1 MPVLGNEPFLLI
13 VLSKVV
19 FFVLVAEEFVE
30 VLDGVDVL
38 PAVLDVLFP
47 EDWLVL
53 PIVFWLELSD
63 VFVLPVVLFV
73 LSSLPLLSLLL
84 LLLSPLLSE
93 IYLNCKLFAL
103 AKACVVEPSLP
114 YNTKS
119 EEQYWKTSL
128 SP

>member
-38 PAVLDVLFP
+38 PTVLDVLFP

-73 LSSLPLLSLLL
+73 LSSLPLLSLLSLL
-84 LLLSPLLSE
+84 LLLSPLLS
-93 IYLNCKLFAL
+93 
-103 AKACVVEPSLP
+103 
-114 YNTKS
+114 
-119 EEQYWKTSL
+119 
-128 SP
+128 